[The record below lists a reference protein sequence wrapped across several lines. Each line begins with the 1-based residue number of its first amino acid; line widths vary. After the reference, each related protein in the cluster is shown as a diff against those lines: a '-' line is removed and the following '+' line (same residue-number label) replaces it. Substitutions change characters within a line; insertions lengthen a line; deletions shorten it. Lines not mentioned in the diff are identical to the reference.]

1 MSNENET
8 NNDWKDR
15 EMGALWKKQGRN
27 QTYLSGTVKA
37 EDGSTRRV
45 IVFENKNKKAENQPD
60 FVIYESKPQEQGATA
75 PAAATAGVASSGG
88 GDDLL

>member
-1 MSNENET
+1 MSNQNET

-15 EMGALWKKQGRN
+15 EMGALWKKQGRS
-27 QTYLSGTVKA
+27 QTYLSGTVKRA
-37 EDGSTRRV
+37 DGTTQRV

-60 FVIYESKPQEQGATA
+60 FVIYESKPQEAPAT
-75 PAAATAGVASSGG
+75 AAATSGG

>member
-1 MSNENET
+1 MSNQNET

-27 QTYLSGTVKA
+27 QTYLSGTVKSA
-37 EDGSTRRV
+37 DGDTRRV

-75 PAAATAGVASSGG
+75 PAAAPAGAASSGG